1 MNTARY
7 YLVTFKI
14 DSHLFGV
21 PGTYEVEY
29 DMSDLAEQFAA
40 YVVSVGGTDV
50 EIEEVNPNPDAAAE
64 MVMVQFGPAL

>member
-14 DSHLFGV
+14 DSYLFGA

-50 EIEEVNPNPDAAAE
+50 EIEEVNPDAAAE